1 MLYLLLY
8 VRGLK
13 VKVLIGFMFLFL
25 LAVVVA
31 KGPHKCRT
39 MFCIVVAVRYLF
51 KSVENDQ
58 LRIFPARRRRRGE
71 GRGGEGGE
79 EMALSPDNEK
89 TTKSRPPFLRATYAS
104 KVVCLIRDRSTI

>member
-13 VKVLIGFMFLFL
+13 VKALIGFMFLFL

-31 KGPHKCRT
+31 KGLHKCRT
-39 MFCIVVAVRYLF
+39 VFCIVVAVRYLF

-71 GRGGEGGE
+71 G
-79 EMALSPDNEK
+79 MALSHDNEK

>member
-13 VKVLIGFMFLFL
+13 VKALIGFMFLFL

-51 KSVENDQ
+51 KSVEDDQ

-71 GRGGEGGE
+71 GKEWRYHF
-79 EMALSPDNEK
+79 
-89 TTKSRPPFLRATYAS
+89 TTRRQR
-104 KVVCLIRDRSTI
+104 KVVLLFSEPHMQAKSSV

>member
-13 VKVLIGFMFLFL
+13 VKALIGFMFLFL

-39 MFCIVVAVRYLF
+39 IFCIVVAVRYLF
-51 KSVENDQ
+51 KSEENDQ
-58 LRIFPARRRRRGE
+58 LRIFPARRRRRGK
-71 GRGGEGGE
+71 GREWRYH
-79 EMALSPDNEK
+79 L
-89 TTKSRPPFLRATYAS
+89 TTRRQR
-104 KVVCLIRDRSTI
+104 KVVLLFSEPHMQAKSSV

>member
-13 VKVLIGFMFLFL
+13 VKALIGFMFLFL

-39 MFCIVVAVRYLF
+39 MFYIVVAVRYLF

-71 GRGGEGGE
+71 GRGGEG
-79 EMALSPDNEK
+79 MALSPDNEK

>member
-13 VKVLIGFMFLFL
+13 VKALIGFMFLFL

-39 MFCIVVAVRYLF
+39 MFCVVVAVRYLF

-71 GRGGEGGE
+71 GRGGEGRE
-79 EMALSPDNEK
+79 WRYHL
-89 TTKSRPPFLRATYAS
+89 TTRRQR
-104 KVVCLIRDRSTI
+104 KVVLLFSEPHMQAKSSV